1 MHFSIILPFTLCLFQ
16 VFRGI
21 FCLHFLFLSWVMYV
35 PPVPRSFHLTNLRTF
50 SEKLTAVRSPSIL
63 FYLSLLLACH
73 SLKIC
78 KYKVV
83 QIWPGLFV
91 CKQVTV
97 CPGHIWTTLYIYI
110 KCHCEKPLYCFP
122 PRKTHFPSQKMC
134 SKNHPV
140 IRSEKIKCEL

>member
-1 MHFSIILPFTLCLFQ
+1 MHFRIILPFTLCLFQ

-35 PPVPRSFHLTNLRTF
+35 PSVPPSFHLTNLTTF
-50 SEKLTAVRSPSIL
+50 SEKLIAVTSPSIF
-63 FYLSLLLACH
+63 FYHSRLLACH
-73 SLKIC
+73 TLKIC

-97 CPGHIWTTLYIYI
+97 CPGHFWTTLYIYI
-110 KCHCEKPLYCFP
+110 KCHCENHCTVSRLVRRIFA
-122 PRKTHFPSQKMC
+122 PRKCPRKLTLLLDPK
-134 SKNHPV
+134 K
-140 IRSEKIKCEL
+140 